1 MLSNNDGLFAARPL
15 AGQMNAFRLV
25 GSAFAAEKELENRRA
40 KASCHWRIPAAI
52 LQFDLY

>member
-40 KASCHWRIPAAI
+40 KASCHWRIPAAV